1 MSNLHTKFS
10 SFTRMINEAKVSKPA
25 LDKAAREHF
34 AILEEID
41 TLNKK
46 LKEIGFEDQ
55 LEGVFNELRELEKIT
70 SKTKQLIQ
78 TDEYKFMVTQ
88 KDAFERLNPNYKKAF
103 DMAMDKVNGRIRK
116 VLRKFLAE
124 VTTVSTVKA
133 SFKID
138 KSEKIEE
145 KVTKDSIKAFTD
157 KLKKVASKIV
167 SFLKDALKPLK
178 EDVNKLED
186 VIKSVKSS
194 KEFKEFKK
202 A

>member
-1 MSNLHTKFS
+1 MSNLHTTFS
-10 SFTRMINEAKVSKPA
+10 SFTRMINEAKVSKPE

-34 AILEEID
+34 AILEEMD
-41 TLNKK
+41 TLKKK

-55 LEGVFNELRELEKIT
+55 LEGVFNELKELEEIT

-78 TDEYKFMVTQ
+78 TDEYKFIVTQ
-88 KDAFERLNPNYKKAF
+88 KDAFKRDNVKYKEAF
-103 DMAMDKVNGRIRK
+103 EEAMDKVNGRIRK
-116 VLRKFLAE
+116 VLRKFKKE

-138 KSEKIEE
+138 KAEKIEE
-145 KVTKDSIKAFTD
+145 KVSKDSIKAFTD
-157 KLKKVASKIV
+157 KLKKIASNIV
-167 SFLKDALKPLK
+167 DFFKDIIKPLK
-178 EDVNKLED
+178 EDVSKLED